1 MEMEGEHEAGGA
13 VGGDRRMRDGILD
26 AALSFICSTD
36 KDLEMCDGDGDST
49 RQVNGATWRQLRSRL
64 KDGTASVS
72 CVIDFA
78 YSDSGRLKGN
88 DRQLER
94 SYCLHDPQQGHPDE
108 LLSVIHVHTTEKWGN
123 RKKLTTGRPLSRITS
138 VNIRHAH
145 KGEDVGFQ
153 QEKSWQALKLVPQ
166 NIELKHKWR
175 DLEEE
180 EIVWYPGGKDGV
192 PAVPRKDKD
201 YKSLYDEVGDFIK
214 AGERFCEEVRR
225 LACMCVCMFWRISV
239 CERDGVCVCV

>member
-1 MEMEGEHEAGGA
+1 METQGEHEAGGA
-13 VGGDRRMRDGILD
+13 VGGDRGMRDTILD

-36 KDLEMCDGDGDST
+36 KDLVDIFDGDGDGT
-49 RQVNGATWRQLRSRL
+49 RQVNSTTWRQLRSRL

-145 KGEDVGFQ
+145 KREDVGFQ
-153 QEKSWQALKLVPQ
+153 QEDGRQAWKLVPK
-166 NIELKHKWR
+166 NK
-175 DLEEE
+175 DLIHQWKDLPEE

-225 LACMCVCMFWRISV
+225 LASVCMYV
-239 CERDGVCVCV
+239 LAYLGV

>member
-36 KDLEMCDGDGDST
+36 KDLEMCDRDGDGT
-49 RQVNGATWRQLRSRL
+49 RQVNSATWRQLRSRL

-145 KGEDVGFQ
+145 KREDVGFQ
-153 QEKSWQALKLVPQ
+153 QEDGRQAWKLVPK
-166 NIELKHKWR
+166 NK
-175 DLEEE
+175 DLIHQWKDLAEE
-180 EIVWYPGGKDGV
+180 EIV
-192 PAVPRKDKD
+192 
-201 YKSLYDEVGDFIK
+201 
-214 AGERFCEEVRR
+214 
-225 LACMCVCMFWRISV
+225 
-239 CERDGVCVCV
+239 